1 MATIKLK
8 FRPST
13 VQGKAGTLCYQ
24 LCHRQENRQ
33 ITTDMR
39 IFPEWWNET
48 KRELVTVPGNER
60 VLTAYR
66 KRAEKEMRD
75 IREIIRELDCSGE
88 TYTLSEILN
97 RYRSPAL
104 PSPVSCTT

>member
-48 KRELVTVPGNER
+48 KRELVAVPR
-60 VLTAYR
+60 Q
-66 KRAEKEMRD
+66 
-75 IREIIRELDCSGE
+75 
-88 TYTLSEILN
+88 
-97 RYRSPAL
+97 
-104 PSPVSCTT
+104 

>member
-33 ITTDMR
+33 ISHRHED
-39 IFPEWWNET
+39 IS
-48 KRELVTVPGNER
+48 R
-60 VLTAYR
+60 VV
-66 KRAEKEMRD
+66 E
-75 IREIIRELDCSGE
+75 
-88 TYTLSEILN
+88 
-97 RYRSPAL
+97 
-104 PSPVSCTT
+104 

>member
-39 IFPEWWNET
+39 RRN
-48 KRELVTVPGNER
+48 VN
-60 VLTAYR
+60 
-66 KRAEKEMRD
+66 
-75 IREIIRELDCSGE
+75 
-88 TYTLSEILN
+88 LSL
-97 RYRSPAL
+97 SPAMRG
-104 PSPVSCTT
+104 S

>member
-33 ITTDMR
+33 ITT
-39 IFPEWWNET
+39 E
-48 KRELVTVPGNER
+48 
-60 VLTAYR
+60 
-66 KRAEKEMRD
+66 
-75 IREIIRELDCSGE
+75 
-88 TYTLSEILN
+88 
-97 RYRSPAL
+97 
-104 PSPVSCTT
+104 

>member
-48 KRELVTVPGNER
+48 KRELVGNTQPLSLPAFR
-60 VLTAYR
+60 ARFPVLHE
-66 KRAEKEMRD
+66 KRDGNALGEWP
-75 IREIIRELDCSGE
+75 IRH
-88 TYTLSEILN
+88 LS
-97 RYRSPAL
+97 
-104 PSPVSCTT
+104 

>member
-33 ITTDMR
+33 ITTDRGYFPSGGMR
-39 IFPEWWNET
+39 RN
-48 KRELVTVPGNER
+48 VN
-60 VLTAYR
+60 
-66 KRAEKEMRD
+66 
-75 IREIIRELDCSGE
+75 
-88 TYTLSEILN
+88 LSL
-97 RYRSPAL
+97 SPAMRE
-104 PSPVSCTT
+104 S

>member
-1 MATIKLK
+1 M
-8 FRPST
+8 
-13 VQGKAGTLCYQ
+13 
-24 LCHRQENRQ
+24 
-33 ITTDMR
+33 
-39 IFPEWWNET
+39 
-48 KRELVTVPGNER
+48 R

-97 RYRSPAL
+97 RYRSL
-104 PSPVSCTT
+104 PSESGFLYYMKKRWKHFGRTANTVPLVITGVH

>member
-33 ITTDMR
+33 IEIKTT
-39 IFPEWWNET
+39 I
-48 KRELVTVPGNER
+48 KK
-60 VLTAYR
+60 A
-66 KRAEKEMRD
+66 AESAKKEK
-75 IREIIRELDCSGE
+75 
-88 TYTLSEILN
+88 N
-97 RYRSPAL
+97 
-104 PSPVSCTT
+104 

>member
-88 TYTLSEILN
+88 HTPCRKYSTAIA
-97 RYRSPAL
+97 PCL

>member
-48 KRELVTVPGNER
+48 KRELVAVPGNER

-88 TYTLSEILN
+88 T
-97 RYRSPAL
+97 SPCRKYSTAIAPCL

>member
-66 KRAEKEMRD
+66 KRAER
-75 IREIIRELDCSGE
+75 RCGTSVR
-88 TYTLSEILN
+88 LSVSWTVAEKHTPCRKYSTAIA
-97 RYRSPAL
+97 PCL
-104 PSPVSCTT
+104 PSPVSYTT

>member
-75 IREIIRELDCSGE
+75 IREKHTPCRKYSTAIAPC
-88 TYTLSEILN
+88 
-97 RYRSPAL
+97 L

>member
-48 KRELVTVPGNER
+48 KRELVVVPGNER
-60 VLTAYR
+60 VLTTYRNGR
-66 KRAEKEMRD
+66 KRRCGTSVRLSTSWTVAEKHTPCRKYSTV
-75 IREIIRELDCSGE
+75 IAPC
-88 TYTLSEILN
+88 
-97 RYRSPAL
+97 L

>member
-39 IFPEWWNET
+39 IFP
-48 KRELVTVPGNER
+48 R
-60 VLTAYR
+60 VV
-66 KRAEKEMRD
+66 E
-75 IREIIRELDCSGE
+75 
-88 TYTLSEILN
+88 
-97 RYRSPAL
+97 
-104 PSPVSCTT
+104 

>member
-48 KRELVTVPGNER
+48 KRERG
-60 VLTAYR
+60 
-66 KRAEKEMRD
+66 
-75 IREIIRELDCSGE
+75 S
-88 TYTLSEILN
+88 
-97 RYRSPAL
+97 
-104 PSPVSCTT
+104 

>member
-48 KRELVTVPGNER
+48 KRELVAVPGPPTGNG
-60 VLTAYR
+60 R
-66 KRAEKEMRD
+66 KRRCGTSVRLSASWTVAEKHTPCRKYSTA
-75 IREIIRELDCSGE
+75 IAPC
-88 TYTLSEILN
+88 
-97 RYRSPAL
+97 L

>member
-39 IFPEWWNET
+39 IFPEWWRRN
-48 KRELVTVPGNER
+48 V
-60 VLTAYR
+60 
-66 KRAEKEMRD
+66 
-75 IREIIRELDCSGE
+75 S
-88 TYTLSEILN
+88 LSL
-97 RYRSPAL
+97 SPAMRG
-104 PSPVSCTT
+104 S

>member
-13 VQGKAGTLCYQ
+13 VRGKAGTLCYQ

-39 IFPEWWNET
+39 IIHLVGNTQPLSLPAFRARFPILHE
-48 KRELVTVPGNER
+48 KRDGSALGER
-60 VLTAYR
+60 P
-66 KRAEKEMRD
+66 
-75 IREIIRELDCSGE
+75 IRYL
-88 TYTLSEILN
+88 
-97 RYRSPAL
+97 A
-104 PSPVSCTT
+104 

>member
-60 VLTAYR
+60 SPDRLP
-66 KRAEKEMRD
+66 
-75 IREIIRELDCSGE
+75 E
-88 TYTLSEILN
+88 TGGKGDAGH
-97 RYRSPAL
+97 P
-104 PSPVSCTT
+104 